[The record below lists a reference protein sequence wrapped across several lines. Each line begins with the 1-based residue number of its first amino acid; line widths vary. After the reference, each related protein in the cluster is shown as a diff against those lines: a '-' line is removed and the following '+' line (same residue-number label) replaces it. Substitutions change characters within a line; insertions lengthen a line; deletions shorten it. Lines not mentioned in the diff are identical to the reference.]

1 MSRRL
6 RMPAATASA
15 LTALTALVAA
25 CVLPAFVGTALR
37 PIGLE
42 RRKVNWET
50 PRLPKV
56 RRNAGNFEVIDAV
69 LKSTPDVEAEVESR
83 DPKLMRWK
91 VVWKVA
97 QTAEVP
103 AGQFGYQVMLQQT
116 DKNKEY
122 FSLQSAFRR
131 PSALQPGDALI
142 FANQWNSLT
151 PFAHIYVSQDYNLR
165 LEMDVDFKWLGSSP
179 GERVKEMISTFSE
192 LILALAARC
201 RDVGPAPSA
210 PSG

>member
-1 MSRRL
+1 
-6 RMPAATASA
+6 MPAATASA

-142 FANQWNSLT
+142 FANQGVQHDAT
-151 PFAHIYVSQDYNLR
+151 YDAT
-165 LEMDVDFKWLGSSP
+165 E
-179 GERVKEMISTFSE
+179 
-192 LILALAARC
+192 AAANN
-201 RDVGPAPSA
+201 VHLGPALHQRSESTVKLQRSRNAAQDRASFNAGPPMPSHGA
-210 PSG
+210 VDTSTGSTKDASRS